1 MPTLLIAYLL
11 QSMSLNEFLNQISFP
26 HKIDIA
32 LFIREPLQA
41 VAE

>member
-11 QSMSLNEFLNQISFP
+11 QSISLNELLNQISFP
-26 HKIDIA
+26 HKIEIA
-32 LFIREPLQA
+32 LFFREPLQT